1 MELTAELQKA
11 LDESGGKP
19 PVMVDQRTQQTY
31 VLIRSEEYERLTGGP
46 IQDQTSGV
54 PEGIR
59 LAKAA
64 FRRDLPELLAN
75 RRMRGKYV
83 CYQRDKRV
91 IVGKDYLGVIAEV
104 VRLNIPEEDY
114 IVASV
119 EPGAWSEEE
128 EEVDRTFVEFDEDTD

>member
-46 IQDQTSGV
+46 IHDRTSDI

-64 FRRDLPELLAN
+64 LRRDLPELLAN

-91 IVGKDYLGVIAEV
+91 IVGKDYLSVIGEV
-104 VRLNIPEEDY
+104 VRLNIPGEDY
-114 IVASV
+114 IVAKV
-119 EPGAWSEEE
+119 RPGAWSEEE
-128 EEVDRTFVEFDEDTD
+128 EEVDPAFV